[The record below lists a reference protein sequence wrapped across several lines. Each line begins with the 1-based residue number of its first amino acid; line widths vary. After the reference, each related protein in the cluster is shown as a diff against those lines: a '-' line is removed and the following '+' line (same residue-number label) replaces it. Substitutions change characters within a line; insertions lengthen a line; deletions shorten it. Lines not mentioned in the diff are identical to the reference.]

1 MKTTKVDD
9 RHRIRIPDLKPGQVF
24 AWEDNGKGQITL
36 LEVQPKAKE
45 VHKTTILDG
54 LIPPTKAECEEC
66 WGPKRTGTRTI
77 GSRRPCPNLKGGRTS
92 SAQSTGLMA
101 GFKTLSRSAFA

>member
-1 MKTTKVDD
+1 MKTAIVDD

-45 VHKTTILDG
+45 ARKTSILDG
-54 LIPPTKAECEEC
+54 LKPFTKAECEEC
-66 WGPKRTGTRTI
+66 WGPNADPEWDRIAEAMSKV
-77 GSRRPCPNLKGGRTS
+77 PVPPPEE
-92 SAQSTGLMA
+92 
-101 GFKTLSRSAFA
+101 